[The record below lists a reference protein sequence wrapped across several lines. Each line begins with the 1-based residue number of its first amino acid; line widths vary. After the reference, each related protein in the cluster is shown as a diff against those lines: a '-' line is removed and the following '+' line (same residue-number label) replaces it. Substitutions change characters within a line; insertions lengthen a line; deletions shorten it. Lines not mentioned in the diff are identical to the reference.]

1 MIDDMV
7 TVIIYISLV
16 LVGLILGSFSGA
28 TVWRLRARQ
37 LRDDKKYHEKVDP
50 KEYEQLKGLLE
61 PKLLSDHSRCLHCG
75 YRLKWYDLIPLVSW
89 LSLGGKCRQCKKPIG
104 YFEPLIELGVALF
117 FVLSYAFWPYGL
129 ASTLEIT
136 QFVLWLVTG
145 VGLAILFAYDLK
157 WSLLP
162 NKVTFIVIG
171 LGLASA
177 VISIIGSNDLYGALA
192 SAIWSVLILGG
203 IYAVIYMISR
213 GRWIGFGDVKLG
225 IGLGLLLA
233 DWQLAFMAL
242 FFANFIGC
250 LIVLP
255 MMALHKLKP
264 TSRVPFGPLL
274 ITGMIIAMLFGQY
287 VLTWYLGLTF

>member
-7 TVIIYISLV
+7 TVIIYIALV

-37 LRDDKKYHEKVDP
+37 LRYDKKQHQKVDA
-50 KEYEQLKGLLE
+50 KEYERLKGLLE
-61 PKLLSDHSRCLHCG
+61 PKLLHDHSRCLNCG

-89 LSLGGKCRQCKKPIG
+89 LSLGGKCRQCRKPIG
-104 YFEPLIELGVALF
+104 YFEPLIELGMALF
-117 FVLSYAFWPYGL
+117 FVASYAFWP
-129 ASTLEIT
+129 ASLTTPLEIT

-162 NKVTFIVIG
+162 DAVMFTVIG
-171 LGLASA
+171 LALISA
-177 VISIIGSNDLYGALA
+177 VLTVVSSSDVGTALV
-192 SAIWSVLILGG
+192 SAIWSVVVLGG
-203 IYAVIYMISR
+203 IYAVIYAVSR

-225 IGLGLLLA
+225 LGLGLLLA
-233 DWQLAFMAL
+233 DWELAFIAL
-242 FFANFIGC
+242 FGANFIGC

-255 MMALHKLKP
+255 LMALHKLKP
-264 TSRVPFGPLL
+264 NSRVPFGPLL
-274 ITGMIIAMLFGQY
+274 ISGMIIAKLFGQY
-287 VLTWYLGLTF
+287 ILGWYLGLSF